1 VSGRGGRPV
10 PFLGADRVTACRRG
24 WTWREIATASVLVVV
39 AVFATWDAWW
49 DICDIAARDEEHS
62 HAFLVPVVAA
72 YLLWVRRER
81 LRGYTPT
88 GTWLGPLMV
97 AAGWAIHGYGDAQ
110 LVQTLWHGGAILVV
124 TGAFLTV
131 AGAGF
136 LVRCFPAFL
145 ALCFLVPVPNMVR
158 QAVSIPLQGATA
170 EVTRVVLETCGAQV
184 ERSGN
189 TLRINDQDVLIAEA
203 CNGLRMVFALVLVSY
218 TFAFGSPLRWGF
230 RALVV
235 FGSPLTAIAF
245 NVIRLVPTVWAFGA
259 LPASAATTLHDMSG
273 WLMLPF
279 AFLTLVV
286 VLRMLRWAQ
295 VPITPFVLAHGT

>member
-1 VSGRGGRPV
+1 MSGGWRL
-10 PFLGADRVTACRRG
+10 PFLGEGPAGCRRG
-24 WTWREIATASVLVVV
+24 WTARDVV
-39 AVFATWDAWW
+39 AALSLVALAVYATWGAWW
-49 DICDIAARDEEHS
+49 DIYDIAARDQEHS

-72 YLLWVRRER
+72 WLLWVRRER
-81 LRGYTPT
+81 LRGYSPT
-88 GTWLGPLMV
+88 GTWLGPVVV
-97 AAGWAIHGYGDAQ
+97 AAGWAIHRYGDAN
-110 LVQTLWHGGAILVV
+110 LVQTLWHAGAILVV

-145 ALCFLVPVPNMVR
+145 ALCFLVPVPNMIR
-158 QAVSIPLQGATA
+158 QGVSIPLQGATA
-170 EVTRVVLETCGAQV
+170 EATRVVLETFGAHV
-184 ERSGN
+184 ERMGN
-189 TLRINDQDVLIAEA
+189 TLRINDQDVMIAEA

-235 FGSPLTAIAF
+235 LASPLTAIAF
-245 NVIRLVPTVWAFGA
+245 NVIRLVPTIWAFGV
-259 LPASAATTLHDMSG
+259 LSPSAASTLHDMSG

-279 AFLTLVV
+279 AFLTLIV

>member
-1 VSGRGGRPV
+1 MTPRGEWPI
-10 PFLGADRVTACRRG
+10 PFLGAEPGAKCRRG
-24 WTWREIATASVLVVV
+24 WTRRDVFAALALV
-39 AVFATWDAWW
+39 AVAVYATWGAWW
-49 DICDIAARDEEHS
+49 DIYDIAARDEEHS

-72 YLLWVRRER
+72 WLLWVRRER
-81 LRGYTPT
+81 LRGYAPT
-88 GTWLGPLMV
+88 GTWLGPIVV
-97 AAGWAIHGYGDAQ
+97 AAGWAIHSYGDSH
-110 LVQTLWHGGAILVV
+110 LVQTLWHAGAILVV

-136 LVRCFPAFL
+136 LVRCFPVFL
-145 ALCFLVPVPNMVR
+145 TLGFLVPVPSMVR

-170 EVTRVVLETCGAQV
+170 EVTRVVLETFGASV
-184 ERSGN
+184 ERTGN

-235 FGSPLTAIAF
+235 LASPVTAIAF
-245 NVIRLVPTVWAFGA
+245 NVIRLVPTIWAFGC
-259 LPASAATTLHDMSG
+259 LPASAAATLHDMSG

-286 VLRMLRWAQ
+286 LLRMLRWAQ

>member
-1 VSGRGGRPV
+1 MSGGWRL
-10 PFLGADRVTACRRG
+10 PFFGEGPTGCRRG
-24 WTWREIATASVLVVV
+24 WTARDLVLAFALV
-39 AVFATWDAWW
+39 ALAVYATWGAWW
-49 DICDIAARDEEHS
+49 DIYDIAARDEEHS

-72 YLLWVRRER
+72 WLLWVRRER
-81 LRGYTPT
+81 LRGYAPT
-88 GTWLGPLMV
+88 GTWLGPVVV
-97 AAGWAIHGYGDAQ
+97 AIGWAVHRYGDAN
-110 LVQTLWHGGAILVV
+110 LVQTLWHAGAILVV

-145 ALCFLVPVPNMVR
+145 ALCFLVPVPSMVR

-170 EVTRVVLETCGAQV
+170 EVTRVVLETFGASV
-184 ERSGN
+184 ERTGN
-189 TLRINDQDVLIAEA
+189 TLRINHQDVLIAEA

-218 TFAFGSPLRWGF
+218 TFAFGSPLRGGF

-235 FGSPLTAIAF
+235 FASPVTAIAF

-259 LPASAATTLHDMSG
+259 LPASAAATLHDVSG

-279 AFLTLVV
+279 AFLTLII